1 MTLAFNRDVS
11 PRPLPL
17 ATLLI
22 CAALASPLSAAPRRL
37 VAVGG
42 GDRPAAAMQRFV
54 EWSGGPR
61 ARLLVVMWA
70 SGEPE
75 ESFALLK
82 GELQAHGPAAIEQ
95 APPAPLGGEARARL
109 LEQLAAAT
117 GIFFSGGDQN
127 RVMDV
132 LRDEE
137 LLRALR
143 ARYAAGVPFGGTSA
157 GAAVMSTPM
166 ITGEGDFTV
175 IDAAQ
180 VGTREGL
187 GLLPGVVLDQH
198 FVRRQRQNRL
208 FGLILARPELLGL
221 GIDEDTA
228 LLVSDDRQAEVVG
241 RGPVLVVDGLARS
254 GALVV
259 EFLGP
264 GQRYDVVKRRR
275 LAGAARSDLGG
286 SQLEAAGPRTP
297 AAPWTG
303 ENR

>member
-1 MTLAFNRDVS
+1 M
-11 PRPLPL
+11 RPLPL
-17 ATLLI
+17 AVLLT

-42 GDRPAAAMQRFV
+42 GDRPPAAMQRFV
-54 EWSGGPR
+54 EWSGGPQ

-75 ESFALLK
+75 ESFANLQ

-95 APPAPLGGEARARL
+95 APLAPVEGPARARL

-117 GIFFSGGDQN
+117 GVFFSGGDQN

-137 LLRALR
+137 LLRVFR

-157 GAAVMSTPM
+157 GTAVMSTPM
-166 ITGEGDFTV
+166 ITGEGDLTI
-175 IDAAQ
+175 IDGAQ

-198 FVRRQRQNRL
+198 FVKRQRQNRL
-208 FGLILARPELLGL
+208 FGLILARPQLLGM
-221 GIDEDTA
+221 GVDEDTA
-228 LLVSDDRQAEVVG
+228 LLVSDDRLAEVLG
-241 RGPVLVVDGLARS
+241 RGPVLVVDGRARP

-259 EFLGP
+259 ELLGP
-264 GQRYDVVKRRR
+264 GQRYDLVRRRR
-275 LAGAARSDLGG
+275 LGDR
-286 SQLEAAGPRTP
+286 
-297 AAPWTG
+297 
-303 ENR
+303 